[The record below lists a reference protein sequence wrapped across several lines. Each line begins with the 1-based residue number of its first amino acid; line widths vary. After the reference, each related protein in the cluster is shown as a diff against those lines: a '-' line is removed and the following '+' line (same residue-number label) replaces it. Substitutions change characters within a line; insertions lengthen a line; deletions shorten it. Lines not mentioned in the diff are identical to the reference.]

1 MGSKFFSIF
10 RQVGSSSFGLQV
22 SIKVVSTLSV
32 VSDVVPN
39 HSNRI
44 KKFWTAWCFI
54 SNSNLKATS
63 FLGIPESSGLYLKRK
78 SRN

>member
-1 MGSKFFSIF
+1 MLLRNPSNKSLIFIKKGIIYIKKRKKHTSSILIGSKFFSIL
-10 RQVGSSSFGLQV
+10 RQVGSSSFGIQV

-44 KKFWTAWCFI
+44 KKF
-54 SNSNLKATS
+54 
-63 FLGIPESSGLYLKRK
+63 
-78 SRN
+78 